1 MIMLAMALILFI
13 LTGIIWVDM
22 SYSKELKRKA
32 EGGDMEAQ
40 FNLALC
46 YHTGTGI
53 KADKMAA
60 RFWLSKAAGQSHA
73 EAVFLLTTMYGEG

>member
-1 MIMLAMALILFI
+1 MITLAMSLIL
-13 LTGIIWVDM
+13 LTLSGIMWVDL

-32 EGGDMEAQ
+32 EAGDMEAQ
-40 FNLALC
+40 FNLGLC
-46 YHTGTGI
+46 YQTGTGI

-60 RFWLSKAAGQSHA
+60 RFWLSKAAGQGHA